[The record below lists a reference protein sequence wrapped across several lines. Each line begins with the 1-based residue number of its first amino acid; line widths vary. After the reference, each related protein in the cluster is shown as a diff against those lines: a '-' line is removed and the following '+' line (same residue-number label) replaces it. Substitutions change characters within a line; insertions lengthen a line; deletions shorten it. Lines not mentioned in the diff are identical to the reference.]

1 MRDFINLV
9 EQALVE
15 MIIRYKSPN
24 PEYIVAFR
32 DSIWLLDDNTPETT
46 YQQIEDMTGIEAHDI
61 DSIAEFRDVR
71 PDVLLTYYSDLPNID
86 GMTIALNPR
95 TSILLKKVAHQLG
108 LDGFTVNRM
117 HGEEESEQHVGK
129 YEMEGAIPRKAYHGT
144 SSVHIMQ
151 MLKQGLRPDTEHG
164 NWIADRSN
172 GGMKFTDRV
181 FLASDPEF
189 TYYHANSAAEKTGG
203 EPVVIELTIPDPN
216 LIDFDYDVAIGFK
229 GSDSDDIHH
238 TYRDTAAGQDKGFG
252 LDDHLPKM
260 VAKHSPTTNYTR
272 ETGVFSYR
280 GRIPASQFKA
290 LILSSQEGALGET
303 EIVRETD
310 LNRFI
315 DFFDEFTEF
324 QMGYDPVAFE
334 GQRLEREEEED
345 EDEGNSWD
353 LDDDDED

>member
-15 MIIRYKSPN
+15 MIIRYKSPD
-24 PEYIVAFR
+24 PQYLVAFR
-32 DSIWLLDDNTPETT
+32 DSIWLLDENTPDET
-46 YQQIEDMTGIEAHDI
+46 YQQIEDITGIEAHDI
-61 DSIAEFRDVR
+61 DSIADFRETR
-71 PDVLLTYYSDLPNID
+71 PDVLLTYYSELPSLD
-86 GMTIALNPR
+86 GKAIGLNPR

-108 LDGFTVNRM
+108 LDGFSVERM
-117 HGEEESEQHVGK
+117 HGEEETEQRVGK
-129 YEMEGAIPRKAYHGT
+129 YEMGGAIPRKAYHGT

-151 MLKQGLRPDTEHG
+151 MLSQGLRPDTEHG
-164 NWIADRSN
+164 NWIADQRN
-172 GGMKFTDRV
+172 GGMKFKDRV

-203 EPVVIELTIPDPN
+203 EPVVIELTIPDMN

-252 LDDHLPKM
+252 LDDHVPKM
-260 VAKHSPTTNYTR
+260 VAKYSPTTNYSR

-280 GRIPASQFKA
+280 GRIPASQFNA
-290 LILSSQEGALGET
+290 LILANQEGALGENGV
-303 EIVRETD
+303 VRETD
-310 LNRFI
+310 FKRFI

-324 QMGYDPVAFE
+324 QMGYDPIAFE
-334 GQRLEREEEED
+334 GARLDRED
-345 EDEGNSWD
+345 EDED
-353 LDDDDED
+353 YDDDED